1 MRNFRQALL
10 AKRNERGS
18 AELVTTL
25 MLMPLLI
32 LVILALIE
40 ISVYMQTR
48 TSVQNALADATRQV
62 AAYGGDNTRLNP
74 NAGQPISTQLSNAL
88 YRNGRC
94 TYSNCE
100 TGKKPVVRCGVVAS
114 TAANGIPSF
123 SGVGYAT
130 SPGQEVACYVT
141 YPYKGVTGGG
151 WLLGFESIAKPF
163 SLVEYSRT
171 EVGFR

>member
-32 LVILALIE
+32 FVILALIE
-40 ISVYMQTR
+40 VSVYMQTR

-74 NAGQPISTQLSNAL
+74 TANTPISAQLTNTL
-88 YRNGRC
+88 FRNGRC
-94 TYSNCE
+94 TYSHCE
-100 TGKKPVVRCGVVAS
+100 NGKQPTVRCGIVTS
-114 TAANGIPSF
+114 TGANGIPVF
-123 SGVGYAT
+123 SGTGYAT

-151 WLLGFESIAKPF
+151 WLLGFEQIAKPF
-163 SLVEYSRT
+163 SIVEYSRT